1 MCLSFYAQFS
11 YFENVRLV
19 VRMINH
25 VVTLLIIRIKKRKED
40 QSNWIY
46 GYYYYYN
53 EIKQLF

>member
-1 MCLSFYAQFS
+1 MFLSFYAQFS